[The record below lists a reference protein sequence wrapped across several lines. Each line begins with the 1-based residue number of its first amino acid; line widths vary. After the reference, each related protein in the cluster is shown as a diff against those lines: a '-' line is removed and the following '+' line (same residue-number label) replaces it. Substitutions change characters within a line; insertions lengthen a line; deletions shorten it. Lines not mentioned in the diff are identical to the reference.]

1 MKKKCVILIPAL
13 DPPAEFRDYINHLI
27 HDGFDAVIVVDD
39 GSSDKKIFED
49 ISRYPQVTVLTHFI
63 SVNYPR
69 V

>member
-39 GSSDKKIFED
+39 GSSDKKFLK
-49 ISRYPQVTVLTHFI
+49 ISAGI
-63 SVNYPR
+63 PR
-69 V
+69 LQY